1 VRRATVVLILAGLAG
16 ACGGAAPTAS
26 PTTPAAPPPPTVL
39 AWRWRALTPATGL
52 SPEPRA
58 HGVAVYDAPGRR
70 LVVFG
75 GQGDRALF
83 NDTWAF
89 DLARSTWARLD
100 TRGVPPDPRLGAD
113 AVFDP
118 VGRRMIVWAGQ
129 AGSHFFD
136 DTWALD
142 LATLEWRDVSPDAR
156 PQARYGSASVF
167 DPAQRRLVQFAGF
180 TDLSRRFRDTQAFD
194 LATHRWEDLT
204 PPDGGP
210 RVRCLL
216 TAALHAP
223 SRRMIA
229 YGGQN
234 NGYLDDLWAFDLATR
249 TWTDLTVPMRPPGRL
264 LASSFVTRDGV
275 FMVFGGRTEIGQVNE
290 TWAFDLSRGQW
301 SLLAVTN
308 TPPGRDSAM
317 TAYVDAEERFLVFGG
332 RQAGPMNDVWELAR
346 VAVPAAVP

>member
-1 VRRATVVLILAGLAG
+1 MRKATLVLVLGSLGG
-16 ACGGAAPTAS
+16 ACGGAAPPAGPTPS
-26 PTTPAAPPPPTVL
+26 PSAPTVL
-39 AWRWRALTPATGL
+39 AWRWRNLTPSSGL
-52 SPEPRA
+52 APEPRA
-58 HGVAVYDAPGRR
+58 HGVAVFDAPGRR

-75 GQGDRALF
+75 GQGERSLLD
-83 NDTWAF
+83 DTWAF
-89 DLARSTWARLD
+89 DLARSTWTRLQ
-100 TRGVPPDPRLGAD
+100 TRGAAPEARLGAD

-129 AGSHFFD
+129 AGSRFFD

-142 LATLEWRDVSPDAR
+142 LATLEWRDVTPDAR

-194 LATHRWEDLT
+194 LAAHRWQDLT

-234 NGYLDDLWAFDLATR
+234 NGYLDDLWAFDLATGQ
-249 TWTDLTVPMRPPGRL
+249 WSDLTVPSRPAGRL
-264 LASSFVTRDGV
+264 LASSFMGPDGV
-275 FMVFGGRTEIGQVNE
+275 FMVFGGRTEIGQVND
-290 TWAFDLSRGQW
+290 TWAFDLARGQW
-301 SLLAVTN
+301 SLLSVTEK
-308 TPPGRDSAM
+308 PPQRESAM
-317 TAYVDAEERFLVFGG
+317 SAYAEAEDRFLVFGG
-332 RQAGPMNDVWELAR
+332 RQAGLMNDVWELAR
-346 VAVPAAVP
+346 VPVPAAGP